1 MEADPLGNITDYIY
15 TIASSSALW
24 YSIAVILLLM
34 TSALISGSET
44 ALFSITGAEKE
55 EFKNSRDPRERMI
68 ASLLERPDRL
78 LATIL
83 IANNFVNIA
92 IVLILEYLLR
102 TYVDFGDN
110 DLLRVFI
117 SVVLTTFLLLLFGEV
132 MPKVY
137 ATGNYIGT
145 SRMVAPIIKVMSFLL
160 RIVSVPF
167 LLLNKAMEKIF
178 SYRTRTGH
186 LSVDGLSQA
195 LEMTQDETED
205 DDDKRILEGIVSFGK
220 TDAKQVMTPRTEV
233 FSVADDCT
241 FERLKRLILRQGYS
255 RIPVYHGN
263 PDCIRGVLYI
273 KDLLAYLGE
282 RDYQWQKMIR
292 TPFFVPE
299 NRKIDDILVDFQE
312 KKNHMA
318 IVVDEYGGTSG
329 IITMDDILEE
339 IVGNISDEFDTEG
352 GDGYTREDENHFTFE
367 GSTRLV
373 DFYRILDIDAEEE
386 EMWEENKGE
395 ADTLAGFI
403 LEKNGAFPKRGETI
417 SVMERY
423 TFTISAIDRK
433 RIKEIKLEIAPATTS
448 VTEGKED

>member
-137 ATGNYIGT
+137 ATGNYIGA

-299 NRKIDDILVDFQE
+299 NR
-312 KKNHMA
+312 
-318 IVVDEYGGTSG
+318 
-329 IITMDDILEE
+329 
-339 IVGNISDEFDTEG
+339 
-352 GDGYTREDENHFTFE
+352 
-367 GSTRLV
+367 
-373 DFYRILDIDAEEE
+373 
-386 EMWEENKGE
+386 
-395 ADTLAGFI
+395 
-403 LEKNGAFPKRGETI
+403 
-417 SVMERY
+417 
-423 TFTISAIDRK
+423 
-433 RIKEIKLEIAPATTS
+433 
-448 VTEGKED
+448 